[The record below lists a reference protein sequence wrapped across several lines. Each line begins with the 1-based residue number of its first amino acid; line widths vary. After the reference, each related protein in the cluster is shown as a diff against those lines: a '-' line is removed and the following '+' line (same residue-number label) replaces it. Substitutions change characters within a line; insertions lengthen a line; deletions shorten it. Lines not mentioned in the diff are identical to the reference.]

1 MEHKIV
7 DSQYISKRCMVCG
20 VDNPFGLKA
29 RFFVTEEKELVAL
42 VTLDDQHQSYPGLA
56 HGGISAALLDEL
68 IGRAIMN
75 YYDQETFGVTLGLEM
90 KYRQPVPLG
99 VELKAVGRIT
109 RDSGRIFCGSG
120 ELYLPD
126 GRVAVSA
133 EGKYMRRNVK
143 QITDDEFTENE
154 WFADPGNLPE
164 TIAIDSGSAAE

>member
-42 VTLDDQHQSYPGLA
+42 VTLDDHHQSYPGLA

-154 WFADPGNLPE
+154 WFADSGTLPE